1 VIIDEFSMLRQKE
14 LHWVDLRLRQ
24 AKGNNEPFGGLTG
37 VLSGDTAQLPPVK
50 GNSLWARYAA
60 RSPDEFG
67 NLKYVQYFD
76 EDIEL
81 VEVERVDKNDKDAV
95 TFLGFF
101 NRLRDG
107 DCDQGDWE
115 YVCSQCSLDT
125 MGVDEWKRCGFDNP
139 NLIHLYTTA
148 PPSLPKFIW
157 VDFQTSYTGPSYFPD
172 DPTRRGWVP
181 VKSMVVEVS
190 THDSKK
196 KDGCQLN
203 PWWWRC
209 LPMIPRR
216 RMVGVDTLGA
226 CFLFV

>member
-95 TFLGFF
+95 TFLVGSIILTWF
-101 NRLRDG
+101 
-107 DCDQGDWE
+107 
-115 YVCSQCSLDT
+115 
-125 MGVDEWKRCGFDNP
+125 
-139 NLIHLYTTA
+139 
-148 PPSLPKFIW
+148 
-157 VDFQTSYTGPSYFPD
+157 TSTQPTG
-172 DPTRRGWVP
+172 
-181 VKSMVVEVS
+181 K
-190 THDSKK
+190 
-196 KDGCQLN
+196 
-203 PWWWRC
+203 
-209 LPMIPRR
+209 
-216 RMVGVDTLGA
+216 
-226 CFLFV
+226 